1 MKIKSG
7 FVLEK
12 VGGEYLAVAVG
23 KRAKEFSGFVR
34 LNSTGAYFW
43 NLLAESDLT
52 KDQLVDKAVS
62 DFEGVSREQ
71 VSVDVENLI
80 KTLTEG
86 EIIEA

>member
-1 MKIKSG
+1 MKVKSG

-43 NLLAESDLT
+43 NLLVENDLT
-52 KDQLVDKAVS
+52 VDGLVEAALR

-71 VSVDVENLI
+71 VLPDVEALVANLR
-80 KTLTEG
+80 EG
-86 EIIEA
+86 GIIEE

>member
-23 KRAKEFSGFVR
+23 ERAKEFSGFVR
-34 LNSTGAYFW
+34 LNSSGAYFW
-43 NLLAESDLT
+43 KLMSEGDVT
-52 KDQLVDKAVS
+52 KDELVTAAER

-71 VSVDVENLI
+71 LSSDVDNLI
-80 KTLTEG
+80 KALTDG
-86 EIIEA
+86 EILEA

>member
-7 FVLEK
+7 FVLEQ

-23 KRAKEFSGFVR
+23 ERAKEFSGFVR

-43 NLLAESDLT
+43 NLLAEVDLT
-52 KDQLVDKAVS
+52 KEELVAKALS
-62 DFEGVSREQ
+62 DFEGVSAEQ
-71 VSVDVENLI
+71 ISGDVENLI
-80 KTLTEG
+80 KALKDG

>member
-23 KRAKEFSGFVR
+23 ERAKEFSGFVR
-34 LNSTGAYFW
+34 LNSSGAYFW
-43 NLLAESDLT
+43 NLMAEREVT
-52 KDQLVDKAVS
+52 KEELVSAALK

-71 VSVDVENLI
+71 ISGDLDNLI
-80 KTLTEG
+80 KALSEG
-86 EIIEA
+86 EILEA